1 MQVMLCQIVTIVRP
15 IAEAEDR
22 RRVRAVVQLARHV
35 LAVHRATAGVNLI
48 LFVRCLCETSRQ
60 EPERRELR
68 VSVHW
73 HVADPLFQSPL
84 GVQTNERHRVCQ
96 SALFP
101 RWILSQRGRKNQP
114 GCRMKHKAPAC
125 ASGREA
131 PFPPLLPVATSHKT
145 PRDRFSA
152 RWLQLSFATLVHIH
166 LLVYTCAPNVHQ
178 LVSEGI

>member
-114 GCRMKHKAPAC
+114 GCRMKHKAHSRHYSPLPPRTKHHVI
-125 ASGREA
+125 AS
-131 PFPPLLPVATSHKT
+131 LLVGYNSL
-145 PRDRFSA
+145 
-152 RWLQLSFATLVHIH
+152 LQLSFTSISLCTH
-166 LLVYTCAPNVHQ
+166 APQMFTN
-178 LVSEGI
+178 LSLKESSSSRKDE